1 MGCTLGCSP
10 TQPGQGKQSVLT
22 APIRPSGL
30 GSHVHG
36 QCVVRRW
43 DAAPEQDLCSWRAV
57 FQPCGQIVVTQ
68 RILLMPTRQAKALFG
83 LSERSKA
90 TGAGRA
96 SASHGFYGWKRDLD
110 GSPVW
115 NCASRA
121 GCTWELGLCW
131 TPISSCA
138 AWRGHPAAA
147 CVALA
152 GAARS

>member
-10 TQPGQGKQSVLT
+10 AQPGQGKQSVLT
-22 APIRPSGL
+22 APICPSGL

-43 DAAPEQDLCSWRAV
+43 DAAPEQDLRSWRAV